1 MDKVIVAGMLFTSAV
16 TAVMI
21 GIVNLVPS
29 IGLSSQAVSQAYNE
43 ITDRRLVAMEVLAV
57 NQQSELMEAWVKNVG
72 TTTIGAI
79 DKMDVFLARV
89 DGPGIERLTY
99 YPGTGDPHKTWSG
112 DLWEQGISWE
122 PGGTMHITVGLSAE
136 QLFITCE
143 NYSFILLSTVVVTS
157 TEKTFRDSVP
167 PPVSLSY
174 NPNRA
179 VSSADTLTITAT
191 FVTQISGNTP
201 RISIVNSADATI
213 QAATDITD
221 SGNARDWTFDFT
233 VPAGNDGLATVSV
246 TDAKDCW
253 GNINAEATNNNF
265 TIDNTSHRG

>member
-1 MDKVIVAGMLFTSAV
+1 
-16 TAVMI
+16 
-21 GIVNLVPS
+21 
-29 IGLSSQAVSQAYNE
+29 
-43 ITDRRLVAMEVLAV
+43 
-57 NQQSELMEAWVKNVG
+57 
-72 TTTIGAI
+72 
-79 DKMDVFLARV
+79 
-89 DGPGIERLTY
+89 
-99 YPGTGDPHKTWSG
+99 
-112 DLWEQGISWE
+112 
-122 PGGTMHITVGLSAE
+122 MHITVGLSAE